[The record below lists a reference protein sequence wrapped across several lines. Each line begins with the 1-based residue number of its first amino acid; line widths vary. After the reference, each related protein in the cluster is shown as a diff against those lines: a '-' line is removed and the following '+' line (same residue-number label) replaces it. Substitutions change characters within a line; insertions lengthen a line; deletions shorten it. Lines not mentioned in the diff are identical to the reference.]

1 MKTLKRT
8 WAEVS
13 LDNLEH
19 NYRAIKNHIPEG
31 CRFLGVM
38 KADAYGHGAVPLSH
52 ALCELGAEYLAVSN
66 LEEAIQL
73 RRGGV
78 RAPML
83 ILGYT
88 PASFADTM
96 VFMDITQEV
105 HSLEY
110 AKELDTALA
119 GTNYILNV
127 HLKLD
132 TGMTR
137 IGVDWRHAVE
147 FRRDHERP
155 LPELL
160 EVCGLPHLH
169 VEGVFTHFCVADS
182 KAPEDEAFT
191 RTQYARFTAML
202 DALAAHGIRPELRHC
217 ASSGATILYPEL
229 ALDMVRPGIAT
240 YGHAPSED
248 AEGIL
253 DLRPLMTVRTTVA
266 QLREIPAGTSISY
279 GRTYTAERDMR
290 VAVLPIGYADGLL
303 RGLSGKVSFRIRGRM
318 ARSVGRICMDMCM
331 VDVSEIPGIRVGDEA
346 ALFGYDTDGTLLPC
360 ERIAQQAG
368 TISYEI
374 LCGISK
380 RIPRIYMQDGREQE
394 ILQYIV

>member
-127 HLKLD
+127 HLKLG

-137 IGVDWRHAVE
+137 IGFFAY
-147 FRRDHERP
+147 DHERT

>member
-137 IGVDWRHAVE
+137 IGFFAY
-147 FRRDHERP
+147 DHERT

-346 ALFGYDTDGTLLPC
+346 ALCGYDTDGTLLPC

>member
-137 IGVDWRHAVE
+137 IGFFAY
-147 FRRDHERP
+147 DHERT

-266 QLREIPAGTSISY
+266 QLREIPEGTSISY

>member
-137 IGVDWRHAVE
+137 IGFFAY
-147 FRRDHERP
+147 DHERT

-229 ALDMVRPGIAT
+229 VLDMVRPGIAT

-303 RGLSGKVSFRIRGRM
+303 RGLSGKVSFRIRGKM

-331 VDVSEIPGIRVGDEA
+331 VDVSEIPEIRVGDEA

>member
-8 WAEVS
+8 WAGVS

-31 CRFLGVM
+31 CQFLGVM

-137 IGVDWRHAVE
+137 IGFFAY
-147 FRRDHERP
+147 DHERT

-331 VDVSEIPGIRVGDEA
+331 VDVSEIPEIRVGDEA

>member
-137 IGVDWRHAVE
+137 IGFFAY
-147 FRRDHERP
+147 DHERT

-253 DLRPLMTVRTTVA
+253 NLRPLMTVRTTVA

-331 VDVSEIPGIRVGDEA
+331 VDVSEIPEIRVGDEA

>member
-137 IGVDWRHAVE
+137 IGFFAY
-147 FRRDHERP
+147 DHERT

-303 RGLSGKVSFRIRGRM
+303 RGLSGKVSFRIRGKM

-331 VDVSEIPGIRVGDEA
+331 VDVSESPEIRVGDEA

>member
-1 MKTLKRT
+1 MKTLRRT

-137 IGVDWRHAVE
+137 IGFFAY
-147 FRRDHERP
+147 DHERT

-182 KAPEDEAFT
+182 KAAEDEAFT

>member
-137 IGVDWRHAVE
+137 IGFFAY
-147 FRRDHERP
+147 DHERT

-229 ALDMVRPGIAT
+229 VLDMVRPGIAT

>member
-52 ALCELGAEYLAVSN
+52 ALCELGAEYLAVPN

-78 RAPML
+78 RAPMR

-137 IGVDWRHAVE
+137 IGFFAY
-147 FRRDHERP
+147 DHERT

-303 RGLSGKVSFRIRGRM
+303 RGLSGKVSFRIRGKM

>member
-137 IGVDWRHAVE
+137 IGFFAY
-147 FRRDHERP
+147 DHERT

-380 RIPRIYMQDGREQE
+380 RIPRIYMQDGREQK

>member
-19 NYRAIKNHIPEG
+19 NYRAIQNHIPEG

-137 IGVDWRHAVE
+137 IGFFAY
-147 FRRDHERP
+147 DHERT

>member
-1 MKTLKRT
+1 M
-8 WAEVS
+8 S

-88 PASFADTM
+88 PARFADTM
-96 VFMDITQEV
+96 VVMDFTQEV

-137 IGVDWRHAVE
+137 IGFFAY
-147 FRRDHERP
+147 DHERT

-303 RGLSGKVSFRIRGRM
+303 RGLSGKVSFRIRGKM

-331 VDVSEIPGIRVGDEA
+331 VDVSEIPEIRVGDEA

>member
-19 NYRAIKNHIPEG
+19 NYRAIKKHIPEG

-137 IGVDWRHAVE
+137 IGFFAY
-147 FRRDHERP
+147 DHERT

-182 KAPEDEAFT
+182 KAPKDEAFT

-303 RGLSGKVSFRIRGRM
+303 RGLSGKVSFRIRGKM

>member
-137 IGVDWRHAVE
+137 IGFFAY
-147 FRRDHERP
+147 DHERT

-202 DALAAHGIRPELRHC
+202 DALAAHSIRPELRHC

>member
-137 IGVDWRHAVE
+137 IGFFAY
-147 FRRDHERP
+147 DHERT

-303 RGLSGKVSFRIRGRM
+303 RGLSGKVSFRIRGKM

-331 VDVSEIPGIRVGDEA
+331 VDVSEIPRIRVGDEA

>member
-137 IGVDWRHAVE
+137 IGFFAY
-147 FRRDHERP
+147 DHERT

-229 ALDMVRPGIAT
+229 ALDLVRPGIAT

-303 RGLSGKVSFRIRGRM
+303 RGLSGKVSFRIRGKM